1 MQTIQIRRGWSGI
14 CMWLI
19 ILVTLSG
26 CTQAAISLAEKARSA
41 KLAEV
46 DAFVLNQQLGRGVN
60 LGNALE
66 AAREGEWGM
75 YLEAEYFALIAQ
87 AGFDA
92 VRVPIKWSAHAQAT
106 APYTIDPAFLA
117 RIDWVV
123 AQAQTNG
130 LAVVLNIHHYD
141 EMYQD
146 PDAHQARFLALW
158 AQIATQYQ
166 AQPATVVF
174 ELLNEP
180 NSNLLAYKWNQIL
193 NAAITTI
200 RQTNPTRTLIVGPVD
215 WNSIHSLSSLELP
228 AADRHLIVTFHY
240 YEPFHFTHQ
249 GAEWVTG
256 SGAWVGT
263 TWSGSTGEQQAITTA
278 FNRAADWAQQQNRPL
293 YLGEFGAYSRAD
305 IDSRAAWTAFV
316 ARQAEERAISWAYWE
331 FGAGFGVYDR
341 TRAEWNQKLLAALL
355 ETTTD

>member
-1 MQTIQIRRGWSGI
+1 MKITKIAQSWPVITLLLS
-14 CMWLI
+14 L
-19 ILVTLSG
+19 LVTLSG
-26 CTQAAISLAEKARSA
+26 CTQAAISLAEKVRSA
-41 KLAEV
+41 QLAEV

-66 AAREGEWGM
+66 APREGEWGM
-75 YLEAEYFALIAQ
+75 YLEAEYFALIAE
-87 AGFDA
+87 AGFNA
-92 VRVPIKWSAHAQAT
+92 VRVPIKWSAHAQET

-158 AQIATQYQ
+158 TQIARHYQ

-200 RQTNPTRTLIVGPVD
+200 RQTNPTRTLIVGPSD

-240 YEPFHFTHQ
+240 YEPFPFTHQ

-263 TWSGSTGEQQAITTA
+263 TWTGTTGEQQAITTA
-278 FNRAADWAQQQNRPL
+278 FNRAAAWAQQQNRPL
-293 YLGEFGAYSRAD
+293 YLGEFGVYSRAD

-316 ARQAEERAISWAYWE
+316 ARQAEERDISWAYWE

-341 TRAEWNQKLLAALL
+341 GRAEWNGALLEALL
-355 ETTTD
+355 ETPAD

>member
-1 MQTIQIRRGWSGI
+1 MKTTQIVQR
-14 CMWLI
+14 WLVLSMLFML
-19 ILVTLSG
+19 LVSLSG
-26 CTQAAISLAEKARSA
+26 CAQEVMVLVEKARSA
-41 KLAEV
+41 KVAEA
-46 DAFVLNQQLGRGVN
+46 DAFALNQQLGRGVN

-66 AAREGEWGM
+66 APREGEWGM
-75 YLEAEYFALIAQ
+75 YLEADYFALIAE
-87 AGFDA
+87 AGFNA

-106 APYTIDPAFLA
+106 PPYTIDPTFLA

-123 AQAQTNG
+123 EQAQTNG

-141 EMYQD
+141 EMDQD

-158 AQIATQYQ
+158 AQIATHYQ

-193 NAAITTI
+193 NAAISTI
-200 RQTNPTRTLIVGPVD
+200 RQTNPTRTLIVGPSD
-215 WNSIHSLSSLELP
+215 WNSIHSLSNLELP

-240 YEPFHFTHQ
+240 YEPFPFTHQ

-263 TWSGSTGEQQAITTA
+263 TWTGSTGEQQAITTA
-278 FNRAADWAQQQNRPL
+278 FNRAATWAQQQNRPL

-316 ARQAEERAISWAYWE
+316 ARQAEERDISWAYWE

-341 TRAEWNQKLLAALL
+341 ARAQWNEKLLAALL
-355 ETTTD
+355 ATTTD

>member
-1 MQTIQIRRGWSGI
+1 MKITKIVQPWPVISIL
-14 CMWLI
+14 LI
-19 ILVTLSG
+19 LLVALSG
-26 CTQAAISLAEKARSA
+26 CTQAAISLTEKVRSA

-66 AAREGEWGM
+66 APREGEWGM
-75 YLEAEYFALIAQ
+75 YLEAEYFALIAD

-123 AQAQTNG
+123 EQAQANG
-130 LAVVLNIHHYD
+130 LAVVLSIHHYD
-141 EMYQD
+141 EMYQE
-146 PDAHQARFLALW
+146 PDAHQARFLTLW
-158 AQIATQYQ
+158 AQIAAHYQ

-180 NSNLLAYKWNQIL
+180 NSNLLAYKWNDIL

-200 RQTNPTRTLIVGPVD
+200 RQTNPTRTLIVGPTD
-215 WNSIHSLSSLELP
+215 WNSIHSLPNLELP
-228 AADRHLIVTFHY
+228 AGDRHLIVTFHY
-240 YEPFHFTHQ
+240 YEPFPFTHQ

-256 SGAWVGT
+256 SGAWMGT
-263 TWSGSTGEQQAITTA
+263 TWTGRPGEQQAITTA
-278 FNRAADWAQQQNRPL
+278 FNRAAAWAQQQNRPL
-293 YLGEFGAYSRAD
+293 YLGEFGVYSKAD

-316 ARQAEERAISWAYWE
+316 ARQAEERGISWAYWE

-341 TRAEWNQKLLAALL
+341 GRAEWNEELLEALLA
-355 ETTTD
+355 TKQ

>member
-1 MQTIQIRRGWSGI
+1 MKITKLTQS
-14 CMWLI
+14 WLVI
-19 ILVTLSG
+19 TMLLILLITLSG
-26 CTQAAISLAEKARSA
+26 CTQAAVALVEKARSA

-46 DAFVLNQQLGRGVN
+46 DAFALNQQLGRGVN

-66 AAREGEWGM
+66 APREGEWGLH
-75 YLEAEYFALIAQ
+75 LEAEHFALIAE

-92 VRVPIKWSAHAQAT
+92 VRVPIKWSAHAQET

-123 AQAQTNG
+123 EQARING

-141 EMYQD
+141 EMNQD
-146 PDAHQARFLALW
+146 PDAYQARFLALW
-158 AQIATQYQ
+158 AQIADHYQ

-180 NSNLLAYKWNQIL
+180 NSNLLVYKWNDIL
-193 NAAITTI
+193 NATITTI
-200 RQTNPTRTLIVGPVD
+200 RQTNPTRTLIVGPTD
-215 WNSIHSLSSLELP
+215 WNSIHSLSNLELP
-228 AADRHLIVTFHY
+228 VADRHLIVTFHY

-256 SGAWVGT
+256 SGAWAGT
-263 TWSGSTGEQQAITTA
+263 TWTGSKGEQQSITTA
-278 FNRAADWAQQQNRPL
+278 FNRAAAWAQQQNRPL
-293 YLGEFGAYSRAD
+293 YLGEFGAYSKAD

-316 ARQAEERAISWAYWE
+316 ARQAEEHNISWAYWE

-341 TRAEWNQKLLAALL
+341 GRAEWNEKLLAALL
-355 ETTTD
+355 AAK